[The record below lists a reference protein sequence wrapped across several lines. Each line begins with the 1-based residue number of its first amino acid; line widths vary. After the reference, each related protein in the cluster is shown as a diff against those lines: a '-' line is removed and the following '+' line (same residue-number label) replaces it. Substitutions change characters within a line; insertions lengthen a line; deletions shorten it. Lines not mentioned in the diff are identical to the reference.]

1 MLFYPTL
8 ERPRASALVGVRA
21 WACTACVASGASPAL
36 LACVAPAAVPRAG
49 LHSWG
54 EPGGRAAAWCTSPY
68 PPFFFFPSR
77 FLLLGPSLWQHMQLH
92 SDIPSFITANLP
104 SPPPNPPHNR
114 GTASVCA
121 LLTRWTNFHV
131 SHKNTDGAKMRMLI
145 LHTSILGNILFL
157 HEGFSQILYQFH
169 KNEARGW
176 DKCIQES
183 LRAAIRRPFGKASVT
198 VYVSGIWFSNDKIKT

>member
-1 MLFYPTL
+1 MLFYPAL
-8 ERPRASALVGVRA
+8 ERLRASALVGVRA

-68 PPFFFFPSR
+68 PPFFFFP
-77 FLLLGPSLWQHMQLH
+77 FPLAGPLSLTAHAITQWH
-92 SDIPSFITANLP
+92 SFIYYCKPPL
-104 SPPPNPPHNR
+104 SPPNPPHNR

-121 LLTRWTNFHV
+121 LLSQWTNFHV
-131 SHKNTDGAKMRMLI
+131 SHKNTHGAKMRMLI

-176 DKCIQES
+176 DKCIQEN

>member
-1 MLFYPTL
+1 MLFYPAL
-8 ERPRASALVGVRA
+8 ERLRASALVGVRA

-54 EPGGRAAAWCTSPY
+54 EPGGIAAAWCTSPY
-68 PPFFFFPSR
+68 PPFFFLPLPFP
-77 FLLLGPSLWQHMQLH
+77 LAGPLSLTAHAITQWH
-92 SDIPSFITANLP
+92 SFIYYCKPPL
-104 SPPPNPPHNR
+104 SPPNPPHNR

-121 LLTRWTNFHV
+121 FLSQWTNFHV
-131 SHKNTDGAKMRMLI
+131 SHKNTHGAKMRMLI

-176 DKCIQES
+176 DKCIQEN